1 MTVVYDFTVKK
12 IDGEQ
17 QNLSEF
23 TGKPLLIV
31 NTASKCGFTP
41 QFKEL
46 QAMYE
51 EYNEQGFE
59 ILGFPCNQFNNQEFA
74 NIDETM
80 QFCQRN
86 FGVTFPMFAKVD
98 VKGDN
103 ADPLFKHLV
112 SEKKGL
118 LTEGVKWNFTKF
130 LINKEGKVVARYAPQ
145 TSPAK
150 IENDLK
156 STLK

>member
-12 IDGEQ
+12 VDGEQ
-17 QNLSEF
+17 QNLSDF

-51 EYNEQGFE
+51 KYNEQGFE
-59 ILGFPCNQFNNQEFA
+59 ILGFPCDQFNNQEFA
-74 NIDETM
+74 DIDETM
-80 QFCQRN
+80 QFCQKN
-86 FGVTFPMFAKVD
+86 YGVNFPMFAKVD

-103 ADPLFKHLV
+103 ADPLFKYLV

-118 LTEGVKWNFTKF
+118 LTEGIKWNFTKF
-130 LINKEGKVVARYAPQ
+130 LINKEGKVIARYAPQ
-145 TSPAK
+145 TSPVK

>member
-1 MTVVYDFTVKK
+1 MTVVYNFTVKK
-12 IDGEQ
+12 VDGEQ
-17 QNLSEF
+17 KNLSDF

-51 EYNEQGFE
+51 KYNHQGFE
-59 ILGFPCNQFNNQEFA
+59 ILGFPCDQFNNQEFA
-74 NIDETM
+74 DIDETM
-80 QFCQRN
+80 QFCQKN
-86 FGVTFPMFAKVD
+86 YGVNFPMFAKVD

-118 LTEGVKWNFTKF
+118 LTEGIKWNFTKF

-145 TSPAK
+145 TSPTK

-156 STLK
+156 SVLK

>member
-12 IDGEQ
+12 VDGEQ
-17 QNLSEF
+17 QNLSDF

-51 EYNEQGFE
+51 KYNEQGFE
-59 ILGFPCNQFNNQEFA
+59 ILGFPCDQFNNQEFA
-74 NIDETM
+74 DIDETM
-80 QFCQRN
+80 QFCQKNYGVN
-86 FGVTFPMFAKVD
+86 FSMFAKVD

-103 ADPLFKHLV
+103 ADPLFKYLV

-118 LTEGVKWNFTKF
+118 LTEGIKWNFTKF

-156 STLK
+156 SALK

>member
-1 MTVVYDFTVKK
+1 MTAIYDFSVKK
-12 IDGEQ
+12 IDGEL
-17 QNLSEF
+17 QNLSGF
-23 TGKPLLIV
+23 AGKTLLIV

-46 QAMYE
+46 QALYE
-51 EYNEQGFE
+51 KYNKQGFE
-59 ILGFPCNQFNNQEFA
+59 ILGFPCDQFNNQEFA

-86 FGVTFPMFAKVD
+86 FGVSFPMFAKID

-103 ADPLFKHLV
+103 ADPLFKHLI

-118 LTEGVKWNFTKF
+118 LTEAIKWNFTKF
-130 LINKEGKVVARYAPQ
+130 LINKDGKVVARYAPQ
-145 TSPAK
+145 TSPTK

-156 STLK
+156 SVLK

>member
-12 IDGEQ
+12 VDGEQ
-17 QNLSEF
+17 QNLSDF

-51 EYNEQGFE
+51 KYNEQGFE
-59 ILGFPCNQFNNQEFA
+59 ILGFPCDQFNNQEFA
-74 NIDETM
+74 DIDETM
-80 QFCQRN
+80 QFCQKNYGVN
-86 FGVTFPMFAKVD
+86 FSMFAKVD

-103 ADPLFKHLV
+103 ADPLFKYLA

-118 LTEGVKWNFTKF
+118 LTEGIKWNFTKF

-156 STLK
+156 SALK